1 MGIFNKNEEVRQYN
15 LLINRINNTRFDEY
29 VKNVFIEYV
38 NQLKKGRPNDFGDM
52 ETLFRVMNEL
62 CDSNFE
68 DETDAKEHL
77 NNVIANYHLLVNKDD
92 PNVENAK
99 SYFIEEFV
107 NTNGILYQQY
117 FDEGMYALFADK
129 KDYFEIM
136 DKIRLNET
144 LTDRIDAIIGY
155 AHQVGKYCMTQDILK
170 RDILAYLDGLEN
182 VTDDDAEKYGEM
194 ELDRAKRRIGVY
206 NISSEELASVDSKLR
221 RVEGYLEEFGTYMTS
236 VEEEKRA
243 ITSLVDTGRKEIQKA
258 KTESVE
264 ALKQMIAQ
272 QKQLLIQKLD
282 EKVLDIEE
290 SLQGKSD
297 EVFRQ
302 ILESY
307 QDRVE
312 EFRKIFEGYSVSASK
327 DLIAIQKDAQKSLE
341 RLKNY
346 ATDEPLLQEMMKRLE
361 EQSAY
366 RDQIIQLV
374 AKEEE
379 LKEKAKE
386 SSTTTP
392 VTPSA
397 TPEPVV
403 IPGYDRIMVPY
414 RRIVL
419 PEKINTMINPYL
431 DERIP
436 FTKRKEELLKRIEEK
451 EKEGEIFHKKV
462 KEIAIDLME
471 GDWPYLWGPSGT
483 GKSYMVKQVASLLGM
498 DFMKAGKITEPYS
511 VLGYNDPQGRFCFT
525 PTFVAALYGHLLSLD
540 EFDNGNTD
548 TQVVLNDIYSELLN
562 KLEDPS
568 ETCEVIF
575 GTDVPVD
582 INPNFRMISAG
593 NTSGSGENEAFS
605 SRGKIDESI
614 QQRMTPIY
622 IDFDDRVE
630 QKILEGYPVWY
641 KFITDFRRICTEY
654 AENNGL
660 SSTLGATT
668 TRDAAAIKKYIDH
681 NSKTIDQ
688 IIAEK
693 FVQIKDSEYR
703 KALAREIA
711 ELYHV
716 DYDGANNPS
725 FKKTLASADEKVLAK
740 KFIYYCKEGVK

>member
-77 NNVIANYHLLVNKDD
+77 ENVIANYHLLVNKDD

-182 VTDDDAEKYGEM
+182 VTDDDVEKYGEM

>member
-52 ETLFRVMNEL
+52 ETLFRVMDEL

-92 PNVENAK
+92 PNVENVK

-182 VTDDDAEKYGEM
+182 VTDDDVEKYGEM

-221 RVEGYLEEFGTYMTS
+221 RVEGYLEEFGTYMTN

-379 LKEKAKE
+379 LKEKTKE
-386 SSTTTP
+386 E
-392 VTPSA
+392 TPSATKA

-693 FVQIKDSEYR
+693 FIQIKDSEYR

>member
-52 ETLFRVMNEL
+52 ETLFRVMEEL

-77 NNVIANYHLLVNKDD
+77 ENVIANYHLLVNKDD

-182 VTDDDAEKYGEM
+182 VTDDDVEKYGEM

-386 SSTTTP
+386 E
-392 VTPSA
+392 TPSATTKA